1 MDLNLGP
8 KVSNNELLKSR
19 LDHVFNVWLRGHPYV
34 QSVRVKAGITKWS
47 DFQSFLENLDEVNAG
62 KNRRGLTREL
72 AEEDYDMEKLSHFWW
87 KRFKHALSY
96 VNELQIE
103 KGTLNNGL
111 VDIRG
116 VDHDQF
122 IHYCYTDPP
131 FQAFSNDKARLREME
146 RKLEEVTARADAAE
160 ARVKVLEDAL
170 ALEVRRNN
178 HILRTNSTR
187 ESTNSDVTR
196 HKHSSASK
204 DKPSSDRKSRDKSSS
219 DRVATR
225 EHKTVGDKSSSRSSP
240 RPSSSNATKL
250 RSSSNK
256 ANQSTSSHRIS
267 SRRNHSDRHGEQAGM
282 HRSFFDDHSDSGD
295 VESRRLDLL
304 RREHDFSRREQ
315 EFIRCFSRCY
325 TPSSQ
330 KQRDRIKECLESEK
344 QALQVEK
351 ECLKRQMEKE
361 RRKHSKEKER
371 KKHLKKKSKKEKKK
385 KQSKKESRRRYRSS
399 SSDSSSSSEPIR
411 HSKNV
416 HTSRRSN
423 NDHDSTYSVH
433 LSSIGEEDPTD
444 GHYYTD
450 DDPETMG
457 KEDGETENVEE
468 QYEET
473 ENGETEETEHGET
486 DLENVDEDEF
496 EDEYD
501 DEYEGH
507 WGEDW

>member
-47 DFQSFLENLDEVNAG
+47 DFQSFLENLDEVNSV

-146 RKLEEVTARADAAE
+146 RKLEEVTARADAAD

-187 ESTNSDVTR
+187 ESTKSDVTR
-196 HKHSSASK
+196 DKHSSASR
-204 DKPSSDRKSRDKSSS
+204 DKPSSDRTSRDKSSS
-219 DRVATR
+219 ARVTTR
-225 EHKTVGDKSSSRSSP
+225 EHKTVKDKSSSRSSP
-240 RPSSSNATKL
+240 RTSGSKEK
-250 RSSSNK
+250 R
-256 ANQSTSSHRIS
+256 STSEKKP
-267 SRRNHSDRHGEQAGM
+267 SRRHHSHSCSDRSKEQD
-282 HRSFFDDHSDSGD
+282 FN
-295 VESRRLDLL
+295 RRAQDFNRREKDFL
-304 RREHDFSRREQ
+304 RRE
-315 EFIRCFSRCY
+315 
-325 TPSSQ
+325 
-330 KQRDRIKECLESEK
+330 
-344 QALQVEK
+344 QALFDDLDVGGYVRGRRHSTYPEAMKEWKKEK
-351 ECLKRQMEKE
+351 RSLKQERENLEKE
-361 RRKHSKEKER
+361 RKMLTEKESRKHSKEKER
-371 KKHLKKKSKKEKKK
+371 KKHSKKKSKKE
-385 KQSKKESRRRYRSS
+385 SRRQYRS

-411 HSKNV
+411 YSKNNR
-416 HTSRRSN
+416 TSHRSN
-423 NDHDSTYSVH
+423 NNHDSSAYKADG
-433 LSSIGEEDPTD
+433 LSSIGAEDPTD

-450 DDPETMG
+450 NDFETMG
-457 KEDGETENVEE
+457 REDGEPENVEE
-468 QYEET
+468 QYENEIENFEEQNGEK
-473 ENGETEETEHGET
+473 ENGETDLAGDYEEQR
-486 DLENVDEDEF
+486 EDNG
-496 EDEYD
+496 
-501 DEYEGH
+501 YEEEQ
-507 WGEDW
+507 WGDNG